1 MRVRETRISTAS
13 IRGPTALLALLVGVS
28 LATPADLA
36 FGQICPPLITDPA
49 PLNTTAGSDS
59 AVDIQPQI
67 ATDGAGTWIVA
78 WSSTESLGG
87 TIGTDKDI
95 LFARSTDNGE
105 TWTDPQPLN
114 TNAAVDIG
122 TDGPP
127 HIIIDSASLWL
138 AVWASNDSLG
148 GTIDGDFDILFARS
162 TNGGQNWSD
171 PAPLNTNAA
180 SDAGLDV
187 GARAAT
193 DGSGNWLVVWQ
204 SWEDFDGEL
213 GYDNDILF
221 ARSTDN
227 GTTWSAPR
235 PLNTTADSDSPST
248 DDEQPDLATD
258 GAGNWVVVW
267 HAGQWGGPPTDFDIL
282 FARSTDNGVS
292 WTDPAPLN
300 TNAGSDL
307 GSDRSPQL
315 VTDGAGAWVA
325 VWQSVDDLGGTIGG
339 DLDILFAHSANN
351 GITWSDPEPLNT
363 DAPFDEFI
371 DGFPQISTDREGT
384 WVAVWDA
391 SLLGGFP
398 PDDGDIFFSMSRDGG
413 ETWADRARLNN
424 NGVFDSGEDGRARP
438 ATDGSGNWITVWDS
452 DEELQGTIG
461 TDRDIL
467 LARFQTGNSAPVMIC
482 HFPPGNHSNRHT
494 LIVPQSAVPAHLAHG
509 DHCGGPCGAPHP
521 PASDLGRHEAPDC
534 PPDLDSDGSVAPADL
549 ALLLGSWGTCPDC
562 ANCPADLDGDCTVGP
577 LDLAILLGNWG

>member
-1 MRVRETRISTAS
+1 MNPSKTAS
-13 IRGPTALLALLVGVS
+13 RVS
-28 LATPADLA
+28 LVNVVKGLRIIVVCISLTSTVRVA

-95 LFARSTDNGE
+95 LFARSIDNGE
-105 TWTDPQPLN
+105 SWTDPQPLN
-114 TNAAVDIG
+114 TNAGVDIG

-127 HIIIDSASLWL
+127 HLITDPAGLWL

-148 GTIDGDFDILFARS
+148 GTIGGDFDILFARS
-162 TNGGQNWSD
+162 TDGGQNWSD
-171 PAPLNTNAA
+171 PAPLNINAA
-180 SDAGLDV
+180 SDVGLDV
-187 GARAAT
+187 GARAGT

-204 SWEDFDGEL
+204 SWEDFDGKI

-248 DDEQPDLATD
+248 EDEQPDLATD

-282 FARSTDNGVS
+282 FARSTNNGVF

-300 TNAGSDL
+300 TNAGSDFWH
-307 GSDRSPQL
+307 DRGPEL

-325 VWQSVDDLGGTIGG
+325 VWSSSDTLGGTIGT
-339 DLDILFAHSANN
+339 DIDILFARSADN
-351 GITWSDPEPLNT
+351 GMTWTDPAPLNT
-363 DAPFDEFI
+363 DAGFDEYV
-371 DGFPQISTDREGT
+371 DSPPQLSTDREGV
-384 WVAVWDA
+384 WVVVWHA
-391 SLLGGFP
+391 SILGP
-398 PDDGDIFFSMSRDGG
+398 PLDNNDVFFSVSMDEGQ
-413 ETWADRARLNN
+413 TWTDRALLNT
-424 NGVFDSGEDGRARP
+424 NGVFDSGHDARARL
-438 ATDGSGNWITVWDS
+438 ATDGSGNWIAVWDS
-452 DEELQGTIG
+452 DEELGGTIG
-461 TDRDIL
+461 PDTDIL

-482 HFPPGNHSNRHT
+482 HIPPGNHRNRHT
-494 LIVPQSAVPAHLAHG
+494 LIVPASAVPAHLAHG
-509 DHCGGPCGAPHP
+509 DSCGGPCGAPHP
-521 PASDLGRHEAPDC
+521 PVSDLGRREAPDY

-549 ALLLGSWGTCPDC
+549 ALLLGSWGPCPDC
-562 ANCPADLDGDCTVGP
+562 ANCPADLDGDCTVGA